1 MDLDFLKDLF
11 GKAITVLKTGWG
23 VLSSEFAFAK
33 YLYTYGKY
41 FVGMAKEL
49 SGKNEE

>member
-11 GKAITVLKTGWG
+11 GKAIAVLKTGWG
-23 VLSSEFAFAK
+23 VLSSEISFVK

-49 SGKNEE
+49 SGNGEE